1 MSEGGRDVAREGGMF
16 EEHDDRA
23 FVERIAKPLRAD
35 APLAADFMSRLD
47 AAVRADSRIAGR
59 KHQER
64 GATAP
69 WWQRRVT
76 LQLSLSPVVG
86 LALAAGLAT
95 VAVLGAVALR
105 APGGAGAAV
114 SPTAHPVA
122 TALAPARTDTVHIVR
137 FVFIA
142 PGAASVAL
150 VGDFNNWQRTATL
163 LRHTGSD
170 GIWTVSVPMSRGVH
184 QYAFVING
192 TRWVADPAAGTTVT
206 DDFGTTTSVVTVGS
220 GASS

>member
-1 MSEGGRDVAREGGMF
+1 MF
-16 EEHDDRA
+16 EENDDSA
-23 FVERIAKPLRAD
+23 FIERIAKPLRAE
-35 APLAADFMSRLD
+35 APLAADFMDRLD
-47 AAVRADSRIAGR
+47 AAVRADSRAARRAHHEAHATTSWWR
-59 KHQER
+59 K
-64 GATAP
+64 
-69 WWQRRVT
+69 RVT
-76 LQLSLSPVVG
+76 VQLSVSPIVG
-86 LALAAGLAT
+86 LALAAGLAAI
-95 VAVLGAVALR
+95 AVVGAVALR
-105 APGGAGAAV
+105 APGAAGAAV
-114 SPTAHPVA
+114 SSTAHPVQTA
-122 TALAPARTDTVHIVR
+122 TALAPVRTDTVHIVR

-150 VGDFNNWQRTATL
+150 VGDFNNWERTATL

-170 GIWTVSVPMSRGVH
+170 GIWTVSVPMTRGVH